1 MMSYETILCSI
12 DQGVARLTLNRPDKE
27 RDAQRDLGKSADYA
41 EGVAAFAGK
50 RTPHFTGS

>member
-1 MMSYETILCSI
+1 MSYETILCSI